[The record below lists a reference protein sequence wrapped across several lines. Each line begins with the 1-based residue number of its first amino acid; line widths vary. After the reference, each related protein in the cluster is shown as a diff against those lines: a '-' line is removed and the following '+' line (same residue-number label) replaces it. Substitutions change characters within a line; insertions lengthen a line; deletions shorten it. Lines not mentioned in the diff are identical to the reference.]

1 MGWFRR
7 LFNLAPSVAITQESE
22 TAAPS
27 ANSERLRVMS
37 FLRLMGAHSQK
48 ALVSSSQ
55 LGTSW
60 QAAFL
65 RTDRSEV
72 LLRLQSSDFE
82 ALLDPGDFC
91 TVTFSHEDH
100 AHVFLT
106 TVKASALGEDGQIE
120 ATLYLPDEIHSAGRR
135 NLYRVPILQDLPMKA
150 QIIGCSG
157 DESPARPRD
166 INTSGARLKL
176 DAANLDQFSIGE
188 EVQITFELRDIRV
201 THKADIRHVDKNSH
215 TLGVHFLNT
224 EDPLVTQ
231 NIRLLV
237 REAERCYLR
246 RVNRLE

>member
-1 MGWFRR
+1 MGWFQR
-7 LFNLAPSVAITQESE
+7 LFTSAPSVSIAQESD
-22 TAAPS
+22 AAVAP
-27 ANSERLRVMS
+27 ANSERRKVVS
-37 FLRLMGAHSQK
+37 FLRLMGAHGQK

-55 LGTSW
+55 HGTSW

-65 RTDRSEV
+65 RTDHSEV
-72 LLRLQSSDFE
+72 LLRLQSSDFQ

-91 TVTFSHEDH
+91 TVTFSHEDQ

-106 TVKASALGEDGQIE
+106 TVKESTLGEEGQVE
-120 ATLYLPDEIHSAGRR
+120 ATLYLPDAIHTAGRR

-157 DESPARPRD
+157 DECLASPRD

-176 DAANLDQFSIGE
+176 DAADLGRFSIGE
-188 EVQITFELRDIRV
+188 EVQITLVLQDIRV
-201 THKADIRHVDKNSH
+201 THKADIRYVDTNSH
-215 TLGVHFLNT
+215 TLGVHFLIT
-224 EDPLVTQ
+224 EDPLVKQ
-231 NIRLLV
+231 NIGLLV

>member
-7 LFNLAPSVAITQESE
+7 LFNSAPSAPIPQEVD
-22 TAAPS
+22 TAVPS
-27 ANSERLRVMS
+27 ANSERRRVTN
-37 FLRLMGAHSQK
+37 FLRLMGAHAQK

-65 RTDRSEV
+65 RTDHSEV

-91 TVTFSHEDH
+91 TVTFSHEDQ

-106 TVKASALGEDGQIE
+106 TVKESALGEDGQVE
-120 ATLYLPDEIHSAGRR
+120 ATLYLPDAIHSAGRR

-150 QIIGCSG
+150 QIIGHSG
-157 DESPARPRD
+157 DESLARPRD

-188 EVQITFELRDIRV
+188 EVQITLELQDIRV